1 MGSCFQKC
9 LRNTIHRV
17 VWRSS
22 MIKCTKNRECQVWR
36 GWSTARRRALRQ
48 HGGLNQSKHPLKAT
62 NFTAQIPWFF
72 PVFNFRSR
80 DYYSYCTCV
89 WSVTNRWGLQW
100 IKGDV
105 FSGLTGWQWKR
116 ISSPLCGP
124 MIRSWLIIVAIV
136 VIIMCLR
143 TAAESPAWV
152 IHWKS
157 LKESKQ
163 EKKRKRSEE
172 LRRRLGPAARLS
184 FHLTD
189 LNKWMINQCENWQ
202 LKVDNNFNNDG
213 QIPQNELKL
222 KIKLQLRWI
231 QEHIPQ

>member
-1 MGSCFQKC
+1 MPFTGQYEEVVRLSVQKIENVRFDEGGRRLGGEPC
-9 LRNTIHRV
+9 DNTEV
-17 VWRSS
+17 STKANTRS
-22 MIKCTKNRECQVWR
+22 K
-36 GWSTARRRALRQ
+36 
-48 HGGLNQSKHPLKAT
+48 PLHC

-143 TAAESPAWV
+143 TAVECPAWI

-157 LKESKQ
+157 LQRVKARKEK
-163 EKKRKRSEE
+163 EKDQKSWGGDWVQLPDSHFTWRI
-172 LRRRLGPAARLS
+172 
-184 FHLTD
+184 LTNGW
-189 LNKWMINQCENWQ
+189 LTSA
-202 LKVDNNFNNDG
+202 
-213 QIPQNELKL
+213 
-222 KIKLQLRWI
+222 KIDD
-231 QEHIPQ
+231 

>member
-1 MGSCFQKC
+1 MFKKC
-9 LRNTIHRV
+9 LHRP

-22 MIKCTKNRECQVWR
+22 TIKCTKNRECQVWR
-36 GWSTARRRALRQ
+36 GWSAAWRRALRQ

-116 ISSPLCGP
+116 IPSPLCGP

-143 TAAESPAWV
+143 TAVECPAWV

-157 LKESKQ
+157 LQRVKARKEK
-163 EKKRKRSEE
+163 EKDQKSWGGDWVQLPDSHFTWRI
-172 LRRRLGPAARLS
+172 
-184 FHLTD
+184 LTNGW
-189 LNKWMINQCENWQ
+189 LTSA
-202 LKVDNNFNNDG
+202 
-213 QIPQNELKL
+213 
-222 KIKLQLRWI
+222 KIDD
-231 QEHIPQ
+231 